1 MQLSEFQR
9 AYEVIKK
16 LRDPDGGC
24 PWDIEQT
31 HQTLTK
37 YAIEEAYEFS
47 HAVEKQDPLKM
58 EEELGDMLLQVLLHS
73 VIGEESKHFNIESI
87 SKVLADKIVNR
98 HPHVFGENAANISYD
113 EVKDNWEEMKAQER
127 GKKNNKYYMD
137 EEIIF
142 CPSLVSAEKI
152 GKKTNKVNFD
162 WEDASQVIYKV
173 EEEWQELKEE
183 IAPGIKPNKDR
194 VAEELGDLLF
204 SVAQLARH
212 LDLSAEDCLKA
223 ANQKFLK
230 RFNKMEDKL
239 FEEGK
244 QMQDMQQS
252 ELERYWQY
260 AKAELKKK

>member
-1 MQLSEFQR
+1 MQLSEFKR

-16 LRDPDGGC
+16 LRDPEGGC

-31 HQTLTK
+31 HQSLTK

-47 HAVEKQDPLKM
+47 HAVEKKDALKM

-73 VIGEESKHFNIESI
+73 VIGAETKQFDIESV
-87 SKVLADKIVNR
+87 SKVLADKIIHR
-98 HPHVFGENAANISYD
+98 HPHVFGENADSITYE
-113 EVKDNWEEMKAQER
+113 EVKDNWEEMKAKER
-127 GKKNNKYYMD
+127 GKKDNKYYID

-142 CPSLVSAEKI
+142 CPSLISAEKI

-162 WEDASQVIYKV
+162 WDDPYQVTYKV

-183 IAPGIKPNKDR
+183 IAPGITPNKER
-194 VAEELGDLLF
+194 VKEELGDLLF

-212 LDLSAEDCLKA
+212 LDLSAEECLKE
-223 ANQKFLK
+223 ANQKFLR

-239 FEEGK
+239 MEEGR

-252 ELERYWQY
+252 ELEKYWQY
-260 AKAELKKK
+260 AKAELKK